1 MSAITASAISVVAAA
16 KAWPIILLVLLRIS
30 DSCCVSLTTPNS
42 DVRQNNDSSNHTDAT
57 HPD

>member
-1 MSAITASAISVVAAA
+1 AA